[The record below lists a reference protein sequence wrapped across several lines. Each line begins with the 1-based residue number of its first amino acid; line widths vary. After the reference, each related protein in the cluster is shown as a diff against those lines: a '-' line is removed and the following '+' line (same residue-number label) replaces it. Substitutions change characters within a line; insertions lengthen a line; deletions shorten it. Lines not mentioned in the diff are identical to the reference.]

1 MMNDNSKI
9 LKENTGARVLSI
21 RKKLHMNQE
30 ELAKHLN
37 VSNGTVSAI
46 EKGNILPSF
55 KVIYHLAKTFNVNL
69 FFLVFGAGEMFK
81 QNQVN
86 QSLTGDFPPDQA
98 LFLENFIRDFNRS
111 ELFRHSIMAYCKKF
125 RLKYS
130 KLMQK
135 ESQINNDEP

>member
-1 MMNDNSKI
+1 MKDNTKI
-9 LKENTGARVLSI
+9 LKKNTGARLLAI
-21 RKKLHMNQE
+21 RKKLKMNQE

-37 VSNGTVSAI
+37 VSNGTISAI

-55 KVIYHLAKTFNVNL
+55 KVIYLLAKKFNVNL
-69 FFLVFGAGEMFK
+69 FFLVFGTGEMF
-81 QNQVN
+81 NRHQVN
-86 QSLTGDFPPDQA
+86 QSLTGNFPRDQA
-98 LFLENFIRDFNRS
+98 LFLENFIHDFNRS
-111 ELFRHSIMAYCKKF
+111 ELFRHSIIAYCKKF